1 MQQEYILK
9 KEFNHLYE
17 EEYHGLKG
25 TIKIFQSLNIPV
37 AHIIED
43 VRIEMNFEG
52 KNVVNIKVKVALE
65 NNCMFVD
72 DFVEKYQL
80 YAIVK
85 ENLELRE
92 KKFGTKP
99 RFHQEP
105 EPSIPLPK
113 IP

>member
-9 KEFNHLYE
+9 KEFNHLYDKE
-17 EEYHGLKG
+17 HHGLKG
-25 TIKIFQSLNIPV
+25 TIEIFQSLNIPV

-85 ENLELRE
+85 QNLELRE

-99 RFHQEP
+99 RTLEDKIK
-105 EPSIPLPK
+105 SIPLPK
-113 IP
+113 I